1 MGFLKFLSKKKELQE
16 ELDIPPPPPPGAE
29 DLGLTS
35 IGEELPPPPPS
46 DEEGLPPFP
55 GPEER
60 EELPPL
66 PEMPEFEEEFAEE
79 EAKLREF
86 TSLPPKAESQASELP
101 PLPPRA
107 EASLKISQKPLA
119 PPQPRMDI
127 QEAMPIFVRANQFK
141 DILKGINVV
150 KVNLKKSDDVLLRL
164 DDLENSKE
172 REFTKWRS
180 EFEDI
185 QNKIMFVDKILFK
198 GD

>member
-1 MGFLKFLSKKKELQE
+1 MGFLKFLKKKESE
-16 ELDIPPPPPPGAE
+16 DLDIPPPPPLGME
-29 DLGLTS
+29 DFGLAS
-35 IGEELPPPPPS
+35 IGEEIPPPPPL
-46 DEEGLPPFP
+46 DEEGLPRFP
-55 GPEER
+55 GPEEG

-79 EAKLREF
+79 EDNI
-86 TSLPPKAESQASELP
+86 PELP
-101 PLPPRA
+101 PLPPKAETPDLGLPPLLSRA
-107 EASLKISQKPLA
+107 EISPKISQRPLA
-119 PPQPRMDI
+119 PPQPKI
-127 QEAMPIFVRANQFK
+127 EVQEAMPIFVRANQFK
-141 DILKGINVV
+141 DILKGVNVV

-180 EFEDI
+180 ELEDI

>member
-35 IGEELPPPPPS
+35 IGEEIPPPPPL

-79 EAKLREF
+79 EAKLQEL
-86 TSLPPKAESQASELP
+86 TQLPRKAETPNSRSP

-107 EASLKISQKPLA
+107 EVSQKPLA
-119 PPQPRMDI
+119 PPQPRIDV
-127 QEAMPIFVRANQFK
+127 QEAVPIFVRANQFK
-141 DILKGINVV
+141 DVLKGINIV

-180 EFEDI
+180 EMEDI
-185 QNKIMFVDKILFK
+185 QNKIMFIDKILFK
-198 GD
+198 GGD

>member
-16 ELDIPPPPPPGAE
+16 ELDIPPPPQPGAE

-35 IGEELPPPPPS
+35 IGEEIPPPPPL
-46 DEEGLPPFP
+46 DEEGLQPFP

-79 EAKLREF
+79 EAKLQEL
-86 TSLPPKAESQASELP
+86 TQLPRKAEAPASRSP

-107 EASLKISQKPLA
+107 EVSQKPLA
-119 PPQPRMDI
+119 PPQPRIDV
-127 QEAMPIFVRANQFK
+127 QEAVPIFVRANQFK

-180 EFEDI
+180 EMEDI
-185 QNKIMFVDKILFK
+185 QNKIMFIDKILFK
-198 GD
+198 GGD